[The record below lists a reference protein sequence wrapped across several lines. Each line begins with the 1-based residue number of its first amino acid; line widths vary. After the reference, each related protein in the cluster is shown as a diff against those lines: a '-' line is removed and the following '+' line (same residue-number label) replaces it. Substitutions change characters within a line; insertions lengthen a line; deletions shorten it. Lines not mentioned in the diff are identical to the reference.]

1 MSIRYL
7 NRPSLII
14 AGIPKSYNFESLE
27 ASILTA
33 YNDAVK
39 KALILLKE
47 ILNEKI
53 PAR

>member
-1 MSIRYL
+1 VRASNTI
-7 NRPSLII
+7 S
-14 AGIPKSYNFESLE
+14 AGFISLE